1 MANSPPPFLFL
12 LVIFLFLYLSPDPQ
26 APVASRKLDR
36 VLEHER
42 HALDTLNNSTFGS
55 LLDDQHSLN
64 LTGLRKD
71 HGFHWDLLDPVRD
84 RARDQAGYVL
94 GEDTVGLIDGSSD
107 RRPLVYHNVTGF
119 VQGTWRST
127 KTYAGPHLN
136 LSAITPHGT
145 YSSEEW
151 TRNVTSAA
159 GDIRIHFGEK
169 DHGEPWNTTA
179 RSIVARVTIGEDTAY
194 GNWWDMRLH
203 GFHLE
208 DSGTIVLTTTS
219 EKFDGIFAL
228 PHFSLSKHAFTLG
241 QELLNRT
248 LNATMEKQKSGE
260 IDDFSPWSSVVEGEQ
275 ELFSLPH
282 CEYVM
287 YLQQHP
293 LPLHPL
299 ESSAVGNGL
308 AMKFFEDE
316 LRNPYRISP
325 KLPPEMV
332 MSMVAFSPDC
342 GFVIESNGPPDV
354 PPQEG
359 KHLVGPKTEAYAIV
373 ARRHIILFA
382 LVIGSQLVL
391 LVRQMK
397 EASTPSTRSRI
408 SFYTIALLAL
418 GDGFTLL
425 GFAFVGMSY
434 EAITLILLATAYVAF
449 LSAVFFGMG
458 FLKEIWTV
466 QSTERS
472 REERRSNAASTRPT
486 PAATQ
491 PGSRSETPLAQPSVP
506 VISAAG
512 ADTLPLP
519 VTARQAMN
527 SGATPIIVPSD
538 QDVDAEIA
546 ENENNANTT
555 DNERSS
561 RYGFGTVYF
570 RFYLL
575 LFGLVFLSL
584 HATTWPSSLQAAY
597 STLLIFTY
605 FSFWTPQIYRNA
617 MRNCRRALRWDYVAG
632 QSVLRLL
639 PFYYLFAYPGNIL
652 LLKPD
657 LTFLA
662 ALTGWVW
669 LQVCALLSQEHLG
682 PRFFVRESWV
692 PPAYDYHPVLR
703 ADEEG
708 ACLPS
713 GGKVLAGEDSGLA
726 NSSSPSA
733 SKAGES
739 RDKGKKVFDCA
750 ICMQDLEVPVVPA
763 AGLSNGGDA
772 DGGSAAAAALSGGLL
787 ARRAYMVTPC
797 RHIFHSVCL
806 EGWMRYRLQC
816 PICRETL
823 PPL

>member
-1 MANSPPPFLFL
+1 M
-12 LVIFLFLYLSPDPQ
+12 
-26 APVASRKLDR
+26 
-36 VLEHER
+36 
-42 HALDTLNNSTFGS
+42 
-55 LLDDQHSLN
+55 
-64 LTGLRKD
+64 
-71 HGFHWDLLDPVRD
+71 
-84 RARDQAGYVL
+84 
-94 GEDTVGLIDGSSD
+94 
-107 RRPLVYHNVTGF
+107 
-119 VQGTWRST
+119 
-127 KTYAGPHLN
+127 
-136 LSAITPHGT
+136 
-145 YSSEEW
+145 
-151 TRNVTSAA
+151 
-159 GDIRIHFGEK
+159 
-169 DHGEPWNTTA
+169 
-179 RSIVARVTIGEDTAY
+179 
-194 GNWWDMRLH
+194 
-203 GFHLE
+203 
-208 DSGTIVLTTTS
+208 
-219 EKFDGIFAL
+219 
-228 PHFSLSKHAFTLG
+228 
-241 QELLNRT
+241 NRT
-248 LNATMEKQKSGE
+248 LNATIEKQRAGD
-260 IDDFSPWSSVVEGEQ
+260 IDDFSPWSSIVEGGEQ
-275 ELFSLPH
+275 LFSVPH

-293 LPLHPL
+293 LSFHPAEPSEL
-299 ESSAVGNGL
+299 DNGL

-316 LRNPYRISP
+316 LRSPYRLFP
-325 KLPPEMV
+325 QPPPEMV

-342 GFVIESNGPPDV
+342 GFTIESKGPPDV

-359 KHLVGPKTEAYAIV
+359 RHLKGPKTEAYAIT
-373 ARRHIILFA
+373 ARRHIIVFA
-382 LVIGSQLVL
+382 AVIGSQLVL

-408 SFYTIALLAL
+408 SFYTIALLAM

-434 EAITLILLATAYVAF
+434 EAITLILLATAYLAF

-466 QSTERS
+466 QSTEQS
-472 REERRSNAASTRPT
+472 SNERRSTANSNRAT
-486 PAATQ
+486 PAITR
-491 PGSRSETPLAQPSVP
+491 PGSRSATPSAPTPVP

-519 VTARQAMN
+519 VTARQAVN
-527 SGATPIIVPSD
+527 SGATPIIIPSD
-538 QDVDAEIA
+538 QDIDAEIN
-546 ENENNANTT
+546 ENENTANAT
-555 DNERSS
+555 DNERSP

-584 HATTWPSSLQAAY
+584 HATTWPSSLQSVY

-605 FSFWTPQIYRNA
+605 FSFWTPQIYRNI
-617 MRNCRRALRWDYVAG
+617 MRNCRKALRWDYVAG

-639 PFYYLFAYPGNIL
+639 PFYYLFAYRGNIL

-662 ALTGWVW
+662 ILTGWVW

-682 PRFFVRESWV
+682 PRFFVKESWV

-708 ACLPS
+708 ASLPS
-713 GGKVLAGEDSGLA
+713 GGKVLAGEDSGA
-726 NSSSPSA
+726 SSA
-733 SKAGES
+733 TKAGES
-739 RDKGKKVFDCA
+739 RDKSKKIFDCA

-763 AGLSNGGDA
+763 GAGDA
-772 DGGSAAAAALSGGLL
+772 DGGATGLSGGLL